1 MHRRN
6 ILWGAFSAFGAAL
19 AASRPSAAAEA
30 APSAK
35 LKVVYHLN
43 DLDKVSFVLGNIQN
57 HFDGVGGPDHVTI
70 ALVVHGQALRAFHSA
85 AANPDLS
92 KRVGQFSKAGLELA
106 ACGNTMTSQNVTL
119 KDLLPG
125 FVAAERGGVVRI
137 AELHRKAIFISDP
150 EVLPIDVK
158 LSNRPLVCAI

>member
-6 ILWGAFSAFGAAL
+6 ILWGAISAFGAAF
-19 AASRPSAAAEA
+19 AASRASAATEA

-57 HFDGVGGPDHVTI
+57 HLDGVGGPDHVTI

-85 AANPDLS
+85 SANPDLS

-106 ACGNTMTSQNVTL
+106 VCGNTMKSQNVTL

-125 FVAAERGGVVRI
+125 FVAADRGGVVRI
-137 AELHRKAIFISDP
+137 AELQSQGY
-150 EVLPIDVK
+150 LY
-158 LSNRPLVCAI
+158 LRP

>member
-6 ILWGAFSAFGAAL
+6 ILRGALSAFGAAF
-19 AASRPSAAAEA
+19 AASRASEAAA
-30 APSAK
+30 PAK

-43 DLDKVSFVLGNIQN
+43 DLDRVSFVVGNIQN
-57 HFDGVGGPDHVTI
+57 HLDGVGGPNHVTI

-92 KRVGQFSKAGLELA
+92 KRVGQFSRAGLELA
-106 ACGNTMTSQNVTL
+106 ACGNTMKSQNVTV

-137 AELHRKAIFISDP
+137 AELQSQGY
-150 EVLPIDVK
+150 LY
-158 LSNRPLVCAI
+158 LRP